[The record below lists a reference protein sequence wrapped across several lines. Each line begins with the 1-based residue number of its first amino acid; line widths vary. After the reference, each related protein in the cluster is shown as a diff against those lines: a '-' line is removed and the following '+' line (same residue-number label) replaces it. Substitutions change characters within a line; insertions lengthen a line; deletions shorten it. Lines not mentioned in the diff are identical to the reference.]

1 MKLNQHNSREFMKMV
16 AGAVA
21 SAGMP
26 AAVAADIKPTDGAE
40 LTYSSSPSTSTSSI
54 ASSSS
59 SCSMDIW
66 GEKLYGGEKVLFSST
81 IIGNQ

>member
-1 MKLNQHNSREFMKMV
+1 MKLNQHNRREFLKMV
-16 AGAVA
+16 GAVA
-21 SAGMP
+21 AGVVLP